1 MRQHKVGMVC
11 GIEYEVG
18 DNIMIEPDQIV
29 IDVYSANYLIDMYCN
44 FFITNLDTIWFPLF

>member
-1 MRQHKVGMVC
+1 MQALKVGMVC

-29 IDVYSANYLIDMYCN
+29 IDIYSANYLIDMYCN

>member
-1 MRQHKVGMVC
+1 MQALKVGMVC

-29 IDVYSANYLIDMYCN
+29 IDVYNPNYIIDMYCN
-44 FFITNLDTIWFPLF
+44 FFMTNLDTIWFSLF